1 MVVVE
6 PEFELKSVCLHVLL
20 PFNIERKEEGLL
32 NFASLGLR
40 NSLEL
45 SERGQ
50 REA

>member
-6 PEFELKSVCLHVLL
+6 PEFELKSVCLHVL